1 LLHQDAS
8 LVVAFIGTG
17 LRCGGIM
24 IEGAMRL
31 KSFLAM
37 IAAAV
42 VVWAAWPT
50 DADAQSRRR
59 SGARVAAVD
68 QDGRIIRRGNRTRV
82 TVRRS
87 RSFLDPGT
95 EVLPGS
101 QNYTNYALPPLGGP
115 DRAYDP
121 TGARRFPLPDS
132 YELPGYTRY

>member
-31 KSFLAM
+31 KSVLFLA
-37 IAAAV
+37 AAGLV
-42 VVWAAWPT
+42 VLSAWPT
-50 DADAQSRRR
+50 DADAQRRR
-59 SGARVAAVD
+59 SGVRVAAVD
-68 QDGRIIRRGNRTRV
+68 QDGRIIRRGSRTRI
-82 TVRRS
+82 TVRKS

>member
-1 LLHQDAS
+1 
-8 LVVAFIGTG
+8 
-17 LRCGGIM
+17 
-24 IEGAMRL
+24 MRL

-37 IAAAV
+37 TAAAV

-59 SGARVAAVD
+59 SGARVAEEYPGARVY
-68 QDGRIIRRGNRTRV
+68 RGSRARVARSGRTRV
-82 TVRRS
+82 TVSRQ

-95 EVLPGS
+95 EVIPGS

-115 DRAYDP
+115 DRSYDP

-132 YELPGYTRY
+132 YELPGYSRY